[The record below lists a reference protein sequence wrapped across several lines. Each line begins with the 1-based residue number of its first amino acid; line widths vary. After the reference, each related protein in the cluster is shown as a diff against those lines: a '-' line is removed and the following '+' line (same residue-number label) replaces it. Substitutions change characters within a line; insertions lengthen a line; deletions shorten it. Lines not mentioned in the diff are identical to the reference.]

1 MKNNKSRSED
11 RDGLEDGMNKAL
23 LKKIIREELQR
34 ECGMA
39 PSLPPVAVTGP
50 VSKDIPLPSQ
60 GVMEPTPEMNISD
73 EELAGMNPSDAFSL
87 AWISAAEQ
95 LRAEFPEAAARL
107 ESLTLSSGPG
117 PEEIG
122 GS

>member
-1 MKNNKSRSED
+1 
-11 RDGLEDGMNKAL
+11 MNKTL

-39 PSLPPVAVTGP
+39 PSLPPVAVTAP
-50 VSKDIPLPSQ
+50 LSKDVPLPSQ

-73 EELAGMNPSDAFSL
+73 EDLAGMGPSEAFGF
-87 AWISAAEQ
+87 AWTTAVEQ

-107 ESLTLSSGPG
+107 ESLSGGPT